1 MSKTIEFTDSN
12 FEELTSNTDMPILID
27 FWAAWCGPCR
37 LIGPLVEE
45 IADEYDGKALVGK
58 VDVDNNMELAA
69 KYGIRN
75 IPTVLFVKNGEIV
88 DKAVGA
94 VPKTVL
100 ADKLSAHV

>member
-1 MSKTIEFTDSN
+1 MSKTIEFTDAN
-12 FEELTSNTDMPILID
+12 FESLTSDTDKPILID

-37 LIGPLVEE
+37 
-45 IADEYDGKALVGK
+45 
-58 VDVDNNMELAA
+58 NNMELAA

-100 ADKLSAHV
+100 ADKLAAHV

>member
-1 MSKTIEFTDSN
+1 MSKTLEFTDAN
-12 FEELTSNTDMPILID
+12 FESLTSDTDKPILID

-45 IADEYDGKALVGK
+45 IADEYDGRALVGK

-100 ADKLSAHV
+100 ADKLAAHV

>member
-12 FEELTSNTDMPILID
+12 FEELTSNTDKPILID

-45 IADEYDGKALVGK
+45 IADEFDGKALVGK

-100 ADKLSAHV
+100 SDKLSAHI